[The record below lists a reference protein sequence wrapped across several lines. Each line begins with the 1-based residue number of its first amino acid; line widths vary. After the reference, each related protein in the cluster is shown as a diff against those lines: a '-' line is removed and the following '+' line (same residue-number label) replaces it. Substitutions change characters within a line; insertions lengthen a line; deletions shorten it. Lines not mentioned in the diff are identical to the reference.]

1 MASKERMLNTN
12 GRVVSE
18 ILTNYR
24 DTFKAFTEL
33 INNSLQVGATE
44 IRITITKTN
53 GTNLMYP
60 VIDQIELLDN
70 GKGVSISD
78 FDVKLFEIGT
88 TVKPGG
94 HGIGRFSALQIGESM
109 HIETVSYDEKL
120 SKHTKVSTSITASA
134 LKNKTLTN
142 IKFPTDEVVLAK
154 PANTYYK
161 VTVSNLHQNRSAN
174 VPKNNKLS
182 EAFLD
187 DNLPGA
193 LAQYYIYEI
202 FNEKVKFFINGNQL
216 QRDEFV
222 IGKPTLIKKVFE
234 DTDGKTHDI
243 SFKLYNIVSDLNK
256 VKLFATVDNAGIKS
270 VASEYTYSSDYYI
283 PELGTWFIYLESDSV
298 VADLFRNALFDSFG
312 NEDLSN
318 LKALIRNTLN
328 DFFKEKNTAFND
340 FVEKLA
346 KDESNPFLEKK
357 PVSDTHELVFN
368 KLAFLVENRF
378 KILEREDKIKDLVY
392 DLIDT
397 SVRNGNIEPLF
408 TKLIK
413 MKDETAGKFHNLME
427 KTEIESLI
435 QFSSQVAQKTEFLAF
450 LHDIV
455 YGDLSKVLKERSQ
468 LHKIVEKELWLF
480 GENYAQTPHL
490 WSDRK
495 IGSIFQEIRD
505 ATLNYEPT
513 KEDENLVESTVPE
526 FSDITDLFF
535 CNEKI
540 TGDNVK
546 EYMVVELKAPKCKI
560 GQKELNQIDKYAY
573 QIEQAPGLPTE
584 DVKYK
589 LILISSD
596 IAGFAKSKLKSARE
610 KYTTP
615 FLYDVK
621 TERNIEVY
629 VMSWSELIELNKRK
643 LTYLSSKLEIKD
655 KSVRTKFQEEYPELI
670 NDKVNTQLRL
680 IKTGF
685 ASSEV
690 KPLA

>member
-44 IRITITKTN
+44 VKIDVTKSKAS
-53 GTNLMYP
+53 GVLYP
-60 VIDQIELLDN
+60 VTDKIELTDN

-88 TVKPGG
+88 TIKPGG
-94 HGIGRFSALQIGESM
+94 HGIGRFSALQIGERM

-120 SKHTKVSTSITASA
+120 SKHTKVSTTITASA

-142 IKFPTDEVVLAK
+142 IKFPTEEVVLTK
-154 PANTYYK
+154 PANTFYK
-161 VTVSNLHQNRSAN
+161 VTISNLHQNRSAN

-187 DNLPGA
+187 ENLPGA

-202 FNEKVKFFINGNQL
+202 FNESVKFFINGKQL
-216 QRDEFV
+216 QREDF
-222 IGKPTLIKKVFE
+222 IIDQPILIKKMFE
-234 DTDGKTHDI
+234 DTTGKTHDI
-243 SFKLYNIVSDLNK
+243 SFKLYNIISDLNK
-256 VKLFATVDNAGIKS
+256 VKLFTTVDNAGIKS
-270 VASEYTYSSDYYI
+270 VASEHTYSSDYYI
-283 PELGTWFIYLESDSV
+283 AELGTWFIYFESDIV
-298 VADLFRNALFDSFG
+298 ITDLFKNALFEGFG
-312 NEDLSN
+312 NEDLRN
-318 LKALIRNTLN
+318 LKALIRTTLN
-328 DFFKEKNTAFND
+328 EFFKEKNTAFKD
-340 FVEKLA
+340 FVEKLS
-346 KDESNPFLEKK
+346 KDDSNPFLERK

-368 KLAFLVENRF
+368 KLAFLVENKF

-427 KTEIESLI
+427 KTDIESLI
-435 QFSSQVAQKTEFLAF
+435 QFSSQVAEKMEFLEF

-455 YGDLSKVLKERSQ
+455 YGDISKVLRERSQ

-495 IGSIFQEIRD
+495 IGNIFQEIRK

-513 KEDENLVESTVPE
+513 EADENLVESNVQE
-526 FSDITDLFF
+526 FNDITDLFF

-546 EYMVVELKAPKCKI
+546 EYMVVELKAPKCKL

-573 QIEQAPGLPTE
+573 QIEQAAGLPTE
-584 DVKYK
+584 GTKYK
-589 LILISSD
+589 LILISSE
-596 IAGFAKSKLKSARE
+596 IAPFAKSKLKSARE

-615 FLYDVK
+615 FLYDIK

-629 VMSWSELIELNKRK
+629 VMSWAELIEINKRK
-643 LTYLSSKLEIKD
+643 LKYLSSKLEIQD
-655 KSVRTKFQEEYPELI
+655 KSVSSKFAEEYPELL

-680 IKTGF
+680 IKITG
-685 ASSEV
+685 
-690 KPLA
+690 